1 MIITIVLQCLI
12 RAGHDH
18 HYYFAMLKEPD
29 MIITIVLQ
37 CLIRARHYHHYCF
50 AMLNKSQT

>member
-37 CLIRARHYHHYCF
+37 CLIRARHDHHYCF